1 MIPGTLATASHY
13 LRSCSVLVNDSN
25 FRFTSYSA
33 LIGEPSVGK
42 SALALAVFEK
52 AAYEIERVSAIGA
65 DRSAIVNAGTIE
77 AVVEILKRQGFYY
90 ILQNYLYTSDFNFIL
105 FTRMY
110 YFIL

>member
-1 MIPGTLATASHY
+1 MIPGTLATTSHY

-42 SALALAVFEK
+42 SPALAVFEK
-52 AAYEIERVSAIGA
+52 ASYEIERVSAIGA

-77 AVVEILKRQGFYY
+77 AVVEILKRQGCYY
-90 ILQNYLYTSDFNFIL
+90 ILLNYLHTSEINFIL

>member
-1 MIPGTLATASHY
+1 MIPGTLATTSHS

-42 SALALAVFEK
+42 SPALAVFEK
-52 AAYEIERVSAIGA
+52 ASYEIERVSAIGA

>member
-1 MIPGTLATASHY
+1 MIPGTLATTSHY

-42 SALALAVFEK
+42 SPALAVFEK
-52 AAYEIERVSAIGA
+52 ASYEIERVSAIGA

-77 AVVEILKRQGFYY
+77 AVVEILKRQGCYY
-90 ILQNYLYTSDFNFIL
+90 ILQNYLYTSDINFIL